1 MPPNR
6 PDSAVKPTGSAH
18 VGVFIHRR
26 AVPSAKFN
34 HQEHNMT
41 ENTNDEYESILGL
54 TREEENRRD
63 AEDPTR
69 PPDST
74 TTVRIT
80 FEGQAYCLFSDIRK
94 FLDGRSGRKP
104 RLTPDQANAIRRR
117 AKQGERAAKLA
128 SDYGVSRETIQNVL
142 RGKTYRDGQQSA

>member
-1 MPPNR
+1 
-6 PDSAVKPTGSAH
+6 
-18 VGVFIHRR
+18 
-26 AVPSAKFN
+26 
-34 HQEHNMT
+34 MT
-41 ENTNDEYESILGL
+41 EHTNDEYESIIGL

-80 FEGQAYCLFSDIRK
+80 FEGQTHCLFSDIRK
-94 FLDGRSGRKP
+94 FLNGRSGRKP

-117 AKQGERAAKLA
+117 SKQGERVEKLA
-128 SDYGVSRETIQNVL
+128 SDYGVSRETIRNVL
-142 RGKTYRDGQQSA
+142 NEKTYREVK